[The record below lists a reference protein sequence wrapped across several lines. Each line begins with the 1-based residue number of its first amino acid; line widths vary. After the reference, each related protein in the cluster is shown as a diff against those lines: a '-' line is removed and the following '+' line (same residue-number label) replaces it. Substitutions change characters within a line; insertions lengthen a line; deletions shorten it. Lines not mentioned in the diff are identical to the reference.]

1 MVGAGRVVSEGDG
14 VNTLWFIA
22 KFAPAFSTD
31 AGAFS
36 FLIPG
41 ARASDDRQRRSAK
54 NGGLMRKKYYLL
66 VSDFDQTL
74 SFNDSGLVLAEMLGI
89 PDFQEKVA
97 RLSRLN
103 LVQSGAELTYLLRHD
118 PDFRRVRE
126 DDLIE
131 VGRQI
136 RLKRNIALLA
146 EFLKDGIEGYRFDFY
161 VVSAAP
167 WLVVHSAL
175 QGLVPPDH
183 IIGAH
188 FGFSAETGEVES
200 IIQVP
205 AGYGKVAAVDS
216 LRVRLGVPS
225 DRVVYVGDGSS
236 DIHVMLHVN
245 RGEGLTI
252 AASEARHI
260 AQIAR
265 RTVISDDALSVLIP
279 ILEEIAG
286 FDPAQIRQVF
296 EDQGLLIQEWDRV
309 RTDWLT
315 IRDGSSIAAQVDAA

>member
-1 MVGAGRVVSEGDG
+1 
-14 VNTLWFIA
+14 
-22 KFAPAFSTD
+22 
-31 AGAFS
+31 
-36 FLIPG
+36 
-41 ARASDDRQRRSAK
+41 
-54 NGGLMRKKYYLL
+54 MRKYYLL

-74 SFNDSGLVLAEMLGI
+74 SFNDSGLVLAEMMGI
-89 PDFQEKVA
+89 SDFQERVLDLA
-97 RLSRLN
+97 RLN

-126 DDLIE
+126 QDLVE
-131 VGRQI
+131 VGRHI

-146 EFLKDGIEGYRFDFY
+146 DFLKSGIDGFRFDFY

-175 QGLVPPDH
+175 QGIVPPDH
-183 IIGAH
+183 IIGGH
-188 FGFSAETGEVES
+188 FEFSGDTGEVRS

-216 LRVRLGVPS
+216 LRLRLGVPS
-225 DRVVYVGDGSS
+225 DRIVYVGDGSS

-245 RGEGLTI
+245 RGDGLTI

-279 ILEEIAG
+279 VLEEICG
-286 FDPAQIRQVF
+286 YDQSQIRLVF
-296 EDQGLLIQEWDRV
+296 EEQGLLIQEWDRV

-315 IRDGSSIAAQVDAA
+315 IREGAGLVVEPAA